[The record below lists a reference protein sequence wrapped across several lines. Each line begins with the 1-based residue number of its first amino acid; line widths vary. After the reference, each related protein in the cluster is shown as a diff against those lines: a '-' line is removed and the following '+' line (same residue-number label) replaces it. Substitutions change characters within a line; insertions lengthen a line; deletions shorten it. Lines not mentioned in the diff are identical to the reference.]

1 MILSHV
7 PFSLKDIKGNLLTFT
22 SGAVNEIVR
31 VFVLEDD
38 IIRVL
43 MSQNGELAL
52 GKTWAVAPGMEDI
65 PKEGRDKLDITPFS
79 RPPFSHL
86 EKDGVFTVETSKV
99 RMEITLDGF
108 KVCWYE
114 KSPDGEWTCV
124 LRDRQTQA
132 YNFGHSLGE
141 GPFHYTESFKDE
153 LVYGLGEKAGNL
165 ERTGRSFTMKGPDPM
180 GYDAET
186 TDPLYKHWP
195 FYITY
200 NSNTGLSYGLFYD
213 NFSIA
218 WFDMGKEIDCY
229 HGSFRSYHGECGD
242 LDYYFMAGPHIS
254 DVTMRFSW
262 LTGKTAF
269 MPKWS
274 LGYSGSTMTYTE
286 ADNAQEQL
294 MKFIEECDENG
305 IPCDSFQLSS
315 GYTTINGKRYVFNW
329 NYDKFPDPKK
339 FAADFHARGVK
350 LCANIKPAL
359 LLDHPK
365 YEELDKKGLYLRSRD
380 GSVSELSQ
388 FWGGVG
394 SYIDF
399 TNTQAYDWWK
409 DQVTKQLLEYGIDST
424 WNDNNE
430 YEVWDGQAKANGFG
444 HEVNVG
450 LIRPVLTLLMMKASF
465 DAQTEFAPEKR
476 PYLIS
481 RSGSP
486 GMQRYVQTWSGDN
499 RTSWKTLKYNIKM
512 GVGMSLSGMY
522 NIGHD
527 IGGFAGDAPEPE
539 LFVRWVQNG
548 TFTPRFTIHSWNDD
562 KTVNVPWMYPEYTAL
577 VRKTMLLRVRLTPY
591 FYDLLY
597 RSHENGEPF
606 LRPVFYNY
614 ENDAKTFAESDD
626 FMVGRDLLVASVVNK
641 GQFERSV
648 YLPEEEYG
656 WTDFHTGL
664 WYDGGQTVTLPAPI
678 QYNPLLVRGGAIIP
692 VNDAEIDFKRK
703 ADDKRGFLLFAPR
716 KGKGFSSYELF
727 EDDGETQSYRDG
739 NFAKISISMDW
750 DEKNVRVGISK
761 TGKYELPYK
770 TVALHLQD
778 GDNRT
783 VSVNGKLCSREEL
796 SAVLL

>member
-1 MILSHV
+1 MILHHI
-7 PFSLKDIKGNLLTFT
+7 PFSLKSIDGNLLTFT
-22 SGAVNEIVR
+22 SKAVSETVR
-31 VFVLEDD
+31 VFVLEED
-38 IIRVL
+38 IIRML
-43 MSQNGELAL
+43 ITDGELAL
-52 GKTWAVAPGMEDI
+52 DRTWAVAPGMEDI
-65 PKEGRDKLDITPFS
+65 PKEGRKKLDITPFS
-79 RPPFSHL
+79 KPPFVHG

-99 RMEITLDGF
+99 RMEINLDGF
-108 KVCWYE
+108 KTCWYE
-114 KSPDGEWTCV
+114 KTSGGEWTCV

-132 YNFGHSLGE
+132 YNFAHSLGE
-141 GPFHYTESFKDE
+141 GPFHYTKRFPDE

-165 ERTGRSFTMKGPDPM
+165 ERTGRSFIMKSVDPM

-186 TDPLYKHWP
+186 SDPLYKHWP
-195 FYITY
+195 FYITH
-200 NSNTGLSYGLFYD
+200 SSKTGLSYGLFYD
-213 NFSIA
+213 NFSTT
-218 WFDMGKEIDCY
+218 WFDMGKEIDSY
-229 HGSFRSYHGECGD
+229 HRDFRSYHSECGD
-242 LDYYFMAGPHIS
+242 LDYYFIAGPHIS
-254 DVTMRFSW
+254 DITMRFSW
-262 LTGKTAF
+262 LTGKTVF

-274 LGYSGSTMTYTE
+274 LGYSGSTMTYTD

-315 GYTTINGKRYVFNW
+315 GYTSINGKRYVFNW

-339 FAADFHARGVK
+339 FAADFHAKGVK

-359 LLDHPK
+359 LLDHPM
-365 YEELDKKGLYLRSRD
+365 YGEVSRKGLFIRSRD
-380 GSVSELSQ
+380 GEVSELSQ
-388 FWGGVG
+388 FWDDLG

-399 TNTQAYDWWK
+399 TNEQAYGWWK
-409 DQVTKQLLEYGIDST
+409 EEVTKQLLEYGIDST

-430 YEVWDGQAKANGFG
+430 FEVWDGQAQANGFG
-444 HEVNVG
+444 HKINVG

-465 DAQTEFAPEKR
+465 EAQTEFAPEKR

-481 RSGSP
+481 RSGCP

-512 GVGMSLSGMY
+512 GISMSLSGMY

-548 TFTPRFTIHSWNDD
+548 MFTPRFTIHSWNDD

-577 VRKTMLLRVRLTPY
+577 VRKTMLLRVRFIPY

-597 RSHENGEPF
+597 RSHEMGEPF

-614 ENDAKTFAESDD
+614 ENDPASFAESDD

-648 YLPEEEYG
+648 YLPEEPCG

-664 WYDGGQTVTLPAPI
+664 WYAGGQAVTLPAPL
-678 QYNPLLVRGGAIIP
+678 QYSPLLVRGGAIIP
-692 VNDAEIDFKRK
+692 VNDAEIDFATKS
-703 ADDKRGFLLFAPR
+703 DDKRGFLLFAPR
-716 KGKGFSSYELF
+716 KGKGSSSYELF
-727 EDDGETQSYRDG
+727 EDDGESQAFRNGGFS
-739 NFAKISISMDW
+739 KLSISMEW
-750 DEKNVRVGISK
+750 DEKTVRVSLSK
-761 TGKYELPYK
+761 SGKYGLPYK

-778 GDNRT
+778 GDNRA
-783 VSVNGKLCSREEL
+783 VHVNGRLCSKEDL
-796 SAVLL
+796 SAVSL

>member
-1 MILSHV
+1 MILRHV
-7 PFSLKDIKGNLLTFT
+7 PFSLKSIDGNLLTFT
-22 SGAVNEIVR
+22 SGAVNESVR

-43 MSQNGELAL
+43 MTQNGELAL
-52 GKTWAVAPGMEDI
+52 DKTWAVAPGMEDI

-79 RPPFSHL
+79 KPPFSHL
-86 EKDGVFTVETSKV
+86 EKDGVFTLETSKV
-99 RMEITLDGF
+99 RMVITLDGF
-108 KVCWYE
+108 KVCWHE
-114 KSPDGEWTCV
+114 KTPDGEWTRV
-124 LRDRQTQA
+124 LMDRQTQA

-141 GPFHYTESFKDE
+141 GPFHYTKRFPDE

-165 ERTGRSFTMKGPDPM
+165 ERTGRSFTMRSVDPM

-186 TDPLYKHWP
+186 SDPLYKHWP
-195 FYITY
+195 FYITH
-200 NSNTGLSYGLFYD
+200 STRTGLSYGLFYD
-213 NFSIA
+213 NFSTA
-218 WFDMGKEIDCY
+218 WFDMGKEIDSY
-229 HGSFRSYHGECGD
+229 HRDFRSYHGECGD
-242 LDYYFMAGPHIS
+242 LDYYFIAGPHIS

-274 LGYSGSTMTYTE
+274 LGYSGSTMTYTD

-294 MKFIEECDENG
+294 MRFIEECDENG

-315 GYTTINGKRYVFNW
+315 GYTSINGKRYVFNW

-339 FAADFHARGVK
+339 FAADFHARGVR

-359 LLDHPK
+359 LLDHPM
-365 YEELDKKGLYLRSRD
+365 YEELDKKGLFLRSRD
-380 GSVSELSQ
+380 GKMSELSQ
-388 FWGGVG
+388 FWDDLG
-394 SYIDF
+394 SYVDF
-399 TNTQAYDWWK
+399 TNTQAYGWWK

-430 YEVWDGQAKANGFG
+430 FEVWDGQAKAHGFG
-444 HEVNVG
+444 HEVNIA

-465 DAQTEFAPEKR
+465 EAQREFAPERR

-481 RSGSP
+481 RSGCP

-499 RTSWKTLKYNIKM
+499 RTFWKTLKYNIKM

-522 NIGHD
+522 NLGHD

-548 TFTPRFTIHSWNDD
+548 MFTPRFTIHSWNDD

-577 VRKTMLLRVRLTPY
+577 VRKAMLLRVRLTPY

-597 RSHENGEPF
+597 RSHEKGEPF

-614 ENDAKTFAESDD
+614 ENDARTFTESDD
-626 FMVGRDLLVASVVNK
+626 FMVGRDFLVASVVNK

-648 YLPEEEYG
+648 YLPEEEFG

-692 VNDAEIDFKRK
+692 VNDAEIDFERK
-703 ADDKRGFLLFAPR
+703 SDDKRGFMLFAPR

-727 EDDGETQSYRDG
+727 EDDGETNAYKDG
-739 NFAKISISMDW
+739 SFAKISVSMDW

-770 TVALHLQD
+770 AVALHLQD

-783 VSVNGKLCSREEL
+783 VSVNGKVCAREEL
-796 SAVLL
+796 SAVSL